1 MNKSGC
7 LAEMVYATNSKFVLN
22 KQDVGSS
29 PTAANINKA
38 TFMSKSLLQLNLCR
52 KNLSLGGFLA

>member
-1 MNKSGC
+1 
-7 LAEMVYATNSKFVLN
+7 MVYATNSKFVLN